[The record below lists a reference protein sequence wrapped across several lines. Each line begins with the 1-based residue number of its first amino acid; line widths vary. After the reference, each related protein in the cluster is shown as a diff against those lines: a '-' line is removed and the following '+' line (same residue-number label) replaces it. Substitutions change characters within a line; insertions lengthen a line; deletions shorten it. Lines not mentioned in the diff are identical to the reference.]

1 MSTHSPKFGFTML
14 GSGSSGNASVIHGP
28 EGNLLLD
35 AGFSAAEMRRRM
47 NQASVDSASIR
58 AILITHAH
66 NDHVNKCG
74 CARFANELGIPAYLV
89 PETAQDLQEKNINI
103 PEKTMLFEPGSVFD
117 LCGVHIESFRV
128 SHDVA
133 AVGFTFSTSAHKI
146 GYATDLG
153 FVSSLAKTRLGGCDL
168 LILESNYDP
177 KTLRAS
183 NRPLHLKR
191 RIASNI
197 GHLSNDDA
205 MKALEELLAPN
216 TKHLILAHISQQC
229 NDCSLVACL
238 AEARLAELHRQDV
251 VFRTARRDAPLDT
264 IRLED

>member
-1 MSTHSPKFGFTML
+1 MSIHPPKFGFTML

-28 EGNLLLD
+28 EGSLLLD

-47 NQASVDSASIR
+47 DRVHVDSASIR

-74 CARFANELGIPAYLV
+74 CARFANDLGIPVYLV
-89 PETAQDLQEKNINI
+89 PETIRDLREKNISI
-103 PEKTMLFEPGSVFD
+103 PEKTILFEPGSVFD
-117 LCGVHIESFRV
+117 LCGIHIEPFNF

-133 AVGFTFSTSAHKI
+133 AVGFTFSTHGRKI

-153 FVSSLAKTRLGGCDL
+153 FVSSLAKARLRGCDL
-168 LILESNYDP
+168 LVLESNYDP
-177 KTLRAS
+177 KTLRTS
-183 NRPLHLKR
+183 NRPLYVKR

-216 TKHLILAHISQQC
+216 TKHLILAHISRQC
-229 NDCSLVACL
+229 NDRSLVAEL
-238 AEARLAELHRQDV
+238 AEARLAELNRQDV
-251 VFRTARRDAPLDT
+251 MFCAASRDTPLDT
-264 IRLED
+264 ICLED